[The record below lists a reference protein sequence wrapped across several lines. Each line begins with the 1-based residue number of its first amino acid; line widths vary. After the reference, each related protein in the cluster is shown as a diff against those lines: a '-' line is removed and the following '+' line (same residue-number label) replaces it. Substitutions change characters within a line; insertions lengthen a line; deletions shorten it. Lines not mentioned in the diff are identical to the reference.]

1 MSEITPA
8 PEDPKDPEDQKQQ
21 LDEGEEDEEE
31 EPSATATPA
40 SPMSRKTKISE
51 AHAALVVEDG
61 QRKRTRV
68 GSTSEEP
75 SGAQSTATVPETDSK
90 EESAVSAPAPAPAPS
105 FDASATGSATGAAA
119 TPASDNNKDI
129 LHPCLR
135 LADPSFVMI
144 PVPKVFNTPSTVNQ
158 GGFQIECAVLKSAS
172 GHIIGRGGA
181 KIKAIRETSGAG
193 VKMLDHVGM
202 ATFRSIVITGTFE
215 QCRAAYGAIAD
226 QVNDTS
232 IAANVPA
239 VEGQHTLTL
248 LVPNNKVGGLIGQKG
263 AVINEI
269 RAKSGANVALA
280 KPDDMHVG
288 SMDRVVTIT
297 GAFTQVQI
305 AWALVSETLASIV
318 PTKENTPIQRA
329 ADHGGFMSGQIQH
342 VGAARGATTMTHNV
356 ILTNDQA
363 GIIIG
368 RGGSHIN
375 EMRRYVGCD
384 IRIDASNRGDA
395 SMRNVRITGTPQ
407 QIQLAQTMILN
418 KIQSSVVSQHQNGHA
433 LQGQRHSVPSG
444 QDRQY
449 QPQAGHPSHLNAYG
463 HAQGSSYGHVG
474 QPLGQGQFQHQ
485 HPHHHPH
492 QGGY

>member
-297 GAFTQVQI
+297 GAFTQVWCFFQCHI
-305 AWALVSETLASIV
+305 CLQRCLSLRLRLITPFVLLCAGPNCMGSGVRNACIHCSDEGEHSN
-318 PTKENTPIQRA
+318 PTRCRPRGVHEWTNTTCRSGSRCDHNDTQRN
-329 ADHGGFMSGQIQH
+329 F
-342 VGAARGATTMTHNV
+342 
-356 ILTNDQA
+356 DQ
-363 GIIIG
+363 
-368 RGGSHIN
+368 R
-375 EMRRYVGCD
+375 
-384 IRIDASNRGDA
+384 
-395 SMRNVRITGTPQ
+395 
-407 QIQLAQTMILN
+407 
-418 KIQSSVVSQHQNGHA
+418 SS
-433 LQGQRHSVPSG
+433 R
-444 QDRQY
+444 
-449 QPQAGHPSHLNAYG
+449 
-463 HAQGSSYGHVG
+463 
-474 QPLGQGQFQHQ
+474 
-485 HPHHHPH
+485 HHHRTRWLSH
-492 QGGY
+492 

>member
-8 PEDPKDPEDQKQQ
+8 PEDHPNDPTEQRQQ
-21 LDEGEEDEEE
+21 LLREDEVEEE
-31 EPSATATPA
+31 EAPSATPT
-40 SPMSRKTKISE
+40 SPTSRKTKISE
-51 AHAALVVEDG
+51 TRVEDAVEDG
-61 QRKRTRV
+61 LRKRTRV

-75 SGAQSTATVPETDSK
+75 STSQSTATAM
-90 EESAVSAPAPAPAPS
+90 SALVPAPAPS
-105 FDASATGSATGAAA
+105 SSDAASPTGSAGATA
-119 TPASDNNKDI
+119 TSDNNKDI

-144 PVPKVFNTPSTVNQ
+144 PVPKVFNAPSTTTNQ

-181 KIKAIRETSGAG
+181 KIKATRETSGAG

-232 IAANVPA
+232 VAANAPA

-297 GAFTQVQI
+297 GAFTQV
-305 AWALVSETLASIV
+305 WCSFVS
-318 PTKENTPIQRA
+318 
-329 ADHGGFMSGQIQH
+329 
-342 VGAARGATTMTHNV
+342 
-356 ILTNDQA
+356 
-363 GIIIG
+363 
-368 RGGSHIN
+368 
-375 EMRRYVGCD
+375 
-384 IRIDASNRGDA
+384 
-395 SMRNVRITGTPQ
+395 
-407 QIQLAQTMILN
+407 
-418 KIQSSVVSQHQNGHA
+418 
-433 LQGQRHSVPSG
+433 
-444 QDRQY
+444 
-449 QPQAGHPSHLNAYG
+449 
-463 HAQGSSYGHVG
+463 
-474 QPLGQGQFQHQ
+474 
-485 HPHHHPH
+485 
-492 QGGY
+492 